1 MALVCWQG
9 DWHLVPTGAEGLP
22 SSLGRKST
30 GHSTLQ
36 TAAPSPR
43 APPKVAPCPPI
54 CASALALREP
64 RQPLTGS
71 ERVPEHRAAPT
82 QGTARGPL
90 APDQDLS
97 TQSRQE
103 LPSQKCHQQGR
114 VHPTSQRQASGTGR
128 RRPPWQRAGPGSPGC
143 RPLPPPPQPRLR
155 SRRLG
160 PEHTS
165 SPVRAPKTGSS
176 PSKVASG
183 QAQGRQASL
192 AALMGTPAPSAS
204 PSHPQASASDNPTPP

>member
-1 MALVCWQG
+1 MWGCVEDSRASLTPTCAAPWVLRSPCSPLCRCWRPGTPVALVCWQG

-90 APDQDLS
+90 APNQEDMS

-103 LPSQKCHQQGR
+103 LPSQKCQQQGR
-114 VHPTSQRQASGTGR
+114 AHPTSERQASGTGR
-128 RRPPWQRAGPGSPGC
+128 RRLPWQRAGPGSPGC
-143 RPLPPPPQPRLR
+143 RPRPPPTP
-155 SRRLG
+155 G
-160 PEHTS
+160 PPELT
-165 SPVRAPKTGSS
+165 RARP
-176 PSKVASG
+176 
-183 QAQGRQASL
+183 
-192 AALMGTPAPSAS
+192 
-204 PSHPQASASDNPTPP
+204 